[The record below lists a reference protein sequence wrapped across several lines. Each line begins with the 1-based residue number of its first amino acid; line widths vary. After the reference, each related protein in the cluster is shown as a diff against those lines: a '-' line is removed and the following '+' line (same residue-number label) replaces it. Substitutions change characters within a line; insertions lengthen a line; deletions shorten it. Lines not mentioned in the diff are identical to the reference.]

1 MSRENLFVVFARGY
15 RWQKIVINGTIKE
28 WESMWIL
35 FQVNLCSVQLTN
47 IVPKLSGQDS
57 QNYLK
62 QTTLS

>member
-1 MSRENLFVVFARGY
+1 MFARDY
-15 RWQKIVINGTIKE
+15 RGQKIVINGIIKE
-28 WESMWIL
+28 RGSMWIL

-47 IVPKLSGQDS
+47 IVPELSGQDS